1 MFVALLSCCNYTCCC
16 WKFHQGET
24 LLDFFMTIKPS
35 KSNEVYKIM
44 IDLFRFF
51 SFLQTNCNNT
61 HLMCVP
67 VRSVKIPARTIQTR
81 KKNKKLLLVAT
92 TVCMS
97 HPTQSCAYNQLTRT
111 SGYQTHK
118 EIGRDDWAVKYC
130 CKNGLR

>member
-16 WKFHQGET
+16 CNFHQGET

-81 KKNKKLLLVAT
+81 KKNKKLLPEFLVAT

-118 EIGRDDWAVKYC
+118 EIGRDD
-130 CKNGLR
+130 